1 MADNKFTDEKVMAR
15 CESMSRMQAV
25 LGGKWKILILWYI
38 ATYEVQR
45 FGELMRR
52 IDGISQS
59 TLTKQLRELEAD
71 GLIHREIY
79 REIPPKV
86 EYTLTDLGKS
96 FVPILTDM
104 MLWSQQWLCNAS
116 YSTKIE
122 MCHAKDRE
130 RYLDQ
135 LLAVW
140 RASVE
145 ATHTF
150 LAHDDVDRIAEY
162 VPRAILEVPRLY
174 IAFNEH
180 NIPIGF
186 LGINSD
192 VVEML
197 FLAPDARGKGLGKQ
211 LLILAVNECGAR
223 KLDVNEQ
230 NEQARGFYERLGFQV
245 VGRSETDDMGEPFPI
260 LHMELASKEVKH

>member
-1 MADNKFTDEKVMAR
+1 MADNKFTDEKAVAR

-38 ATYEVQR
+38 VTYEVQR

-104 MLWSQQWLCNAS
+104 MLWSQQWLCEESCNYA
-116 YSTKIE
+116 
-122 MCHAKDRE
+122 
-130 RYLDQ
+130 Q
-135 LLAVW
+135 
-140 RASVE
+140 
-145 ATHTF
+145 
-150 LAHDDVDRIAEY
+150 
-162 VPRAILEVPRLY
+162 
-174 IAFNEH
+174 
-180 NIPIGF
+180 
-186 LGINSD
+186 
-192 VVEML
+192 
-197 FLAPDARGKGLGKQ
+197 
-211 LLILAVNECGAR
+211 
-223 KLDVNEQ
+223 EQ
-230 NEQARGFYERLGFQV
+230 
-245 VGRSETDDMGEPFPI
+245 
-260 LHMELASKEVKH
+260 